1 MASNTFKGFVY
12 GAVAAASYGLNPLF
26 TLPLYADGVSAD
38 SVLFYRYGLGIIMQ
52 QRKIQQKQSFA
63 LHQIVH

>member
-26 TLPLYADGVSAD
+26 IC
-38 SVLFYRYGLGIIMQ
+38 LFMLME
-52 QRKIQQKQSFA
+52 
-63 LHQIVH
+63 